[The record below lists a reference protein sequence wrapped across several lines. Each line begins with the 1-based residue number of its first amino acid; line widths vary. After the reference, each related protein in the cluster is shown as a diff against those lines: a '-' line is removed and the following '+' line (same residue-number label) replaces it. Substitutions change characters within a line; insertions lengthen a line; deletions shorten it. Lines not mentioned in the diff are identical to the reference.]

1 MLHTPAGNSRLRG
14 CALPGRKQMK
24 LTTQQISELTALTVE
39 LVRAESPAGREGAAA
54 AVVVDWMHRLH
65 YDEITVDR
73 YGSIIGVIRGAHP
86 GPILLFDGHLDVVP
100 ATAREAWHADPFG
113 GAIVDGRIY
122 GRGATDMKGPDA
134 AMIYAAALVDRA
146 QLHGAI
152 VVSMSVAEE
161 ELEGA
166 ALRSVLQM
174 YPADYVII
182 GEMTNNRLGMGQKGR
197 AGIRVETRG
206 LPAHSSR
213 PEQGRNAVYLMI
225 EAVERLRRLPMPPDA
240 LLGPGV
246 QELVEIVSSP
256 FPGTSIVPDL
266 CRVRFDRRT
275 VIGETAESV
284 LAELRAAL
292 ADLPD
297 ATVAYLDVTVPCYT
311 GAQLAAADFHGAW
324 LAEPH
329 GLLAETARA
338 VLRDAGL
345 PVEPF
350 YAPYCTN
357 GSTSAAELDIPTII
371 LGPSDPALAHTIDE
385 SIAIADLVQGCEL
398 YAVLSSR
405 LLSA

>member
-1 MLHTPAGNSRLRG
+1 
-14 CALPGRKQMK
+14 MK
-24 LTTQQISELTALTVE
+24 LTAQQIDELTALAVE
-39 LVRAESPAGREGAAA
+39 LVRAESPAGSEGAAA
-54 AVVVDWMHRLH
+54 AVAVDWMHRLH
-65 YDEITVDR
+65 YDEIAVDR
-73 YGSIIGVIRGAHP
+73 YGSIMGVIRGAQP
-86 GPILLFDGHLDVVP
+86 GPTLLFDGHLDVVP
-100 ATAREAWHADPFG
+100 ATARAAWQHDPFG
-113 GAIVDGRIY
+113 GTIVDGRLY

-166 ALRSVLQM
+166 ALRSVLQIH
-174 YPADYVII
+174 PADYVVI
-182 GEMTNNRLGMGQKGR
+182 GEMTDNRLGMGQKGR
-197 AGIRVETRG
+197 AGIRVETHG
-206 LPAHSSR
+206 IPAHSSR
-213 PEQGRNAVYLMI
+213 PEQGRNAVYQMI
-225 EAVERLRRLPMPPDA
+225 EAIERLRHLPLPHDP
-240 LLGPGV
+240 LLGLGV

-256 FPGTSIVPDL
+256 FPGTSIVPDR

-284 LAELRAAL
+284 LHELRTAL
-292 ADLPD
+292 AGLPD
-297 ATVAYLDVTVPCYT
+297 VTVSYLDVSVSCYT
-311 GAQLAAADFHGAW
+311 GARLAAADFHGAW

-329 GLLAETARA
+329 GRLAETARA

-357 GSTSAAELDIPTII
+357 GSTSAVELDIPTII
-371 LGPSDPALAHTIDE
+371 LGPSNPAQAHTIDE

-398 YAVLSSR
+398 YAELSRR